1 MNFYAWSCGGF
12 FHCQIHRSRR
22 AEQTDGHECRLRDTA
37 FLAAGNALVI
47 DGQNYTDQRYDC
59 EPAHSRQNNIL
70 FHYIFLLT
78 VTCVTPFGIIT
89 TPRSL
94 SYLQLADSIFPRSPI
109 RSSLTSQVPAPSPVR
124 ARVTVSFDETS
135 EKPIFLPPLSG

>member
-37 FLAAGNALVI
+37 LPAAGNALVI

-59 EPAHSRQNNIL
+59 EPTHSRQNNIL

-94 SYLQLADSIFPRSPI
+94 SYSQLADSIFPRSPI
-109 RSSLTSQVPAPSPVR
+109 RSSIASQVPAPSPVR
-124 ARVTVSFDETS
+124 VRVTVSLMKRARSRF
-135 EKPIFLPPLSG
+135 FFRR